1 MIGAINGGGAAAPQ
15 ALIFK
20 DISLQGGGFWKMLSQ
35 DTKATKVTGY
45 DIHNSSSGG
54 TLSSSCC
61 LYQCFIENGKLNIAV
76 TNNASKAAKVDVKVF
91 VE

>member
-20 DISLQGGGFWKMLSQ
+20 DIALNGGGFWKMLSQ
-35 DTKATKVTGY
+35 ETHATKVIGY
-45 DIHNSSSGG
+45 EIYNSSSGG
-54 TLSSSCC
+54 TLSSGCC
-61 LYQCFIENGKLNIAV
+61 LYQCFIEDGKLNSAV
-76 TNNASKAAKVDVKVF
+76 ANNSSKAAKVDVKVF